1 MVQSLRYSNL
11 FLRLGLAAVFIW
23 FGVDKFINP
32 EYWLSAWIPQSIV
45 LIASKIGISGVNIV
59 YVSAIFELL
68 VGASILSNIFIKV
81 FSVLAIIFLATIL
94 LFFGVSEVL
103 IRDIG
108 LIGGFLALL
117 FWPERRMFA

>member
-1 MVQSLRYSNL
+1 MFQSLWYSNL

-32 EYWLSAWIPQSIV
+32 EYWLSAWIPQNIV
-45 LIASKIGISGVNIV
+45 LLASKIGISGVSVV
-59 YVSAIFELL
+59 YASAIFELL
-68 VGASILSNIFIKV
+68 VGTSVLSNIFIKV
-81 FSVLAIIFLATIL
+81 FSVLAIIFLVAVL

-103 IRDIG
+103 IRDLG